1 MPIRRIPIA
10 FMILHVLLAQVG
22 SAMHAA
28 PTGGLCDQAA
38 QHAAL
43 SEDVPLDVLRAITR
57 VETGRTVDGMLQPWP
72 WTINV
77 EGQGYWFKSEAEAK
91 AYVFKI
97 FKAGS
102 RSFDVGCFQV
112 NYRWHGKA
120 FRSIDAMFDPDANAT
135 YAARFLK
142 DLYFELGSWPA
153 AAGAYHSRT
162 NALAEAY
169 RGRFQTVMAQLDNP
183 PSHGFSGKSPDLFTR
198 AGTPLI
204 PMLVAAPATT
214 ALGSLVPTNSTA
226 TAFIPFN

>member
-183 PSHGFSGKSPDLFTR
+183 PSHEFSGKSPDPFTR
-198 AGTPLI
+198 AGAPLI
-204 PMLVAAPATT
+204 PMLVAAPATA

-226 TAFIPFN
+226 NAFIPFN